1 VKDRIREVV
10 REKLGDGLELVLPEG
25 VRRDA
30 VSTRMAG
37 KARAVIGMRRAGK
50 TYFLFQCLAQ
60 RLAEGWARDRLVYF
74 NFEDERLAEMQA
86 ADLALVIEEYYRRFP
101 DYRRACTVGW
111 FFDEIQVIPGWES
124 FVRRLLDT
132 ENVEVFLSG
141 SSERLLSRE
150 LATSMRGRA
159 LETVIRPYSF
169 REFLRARGREPKPGA
184 RLLSGTARSRLQAD
198 WDAYLTIGGFPEA
211 QAATDL
217 RERVELLQGYI
228 DVVILRDVG
237 ERHHV
242 GNLVALR
249 AFVRHLIAHPA
260 RSLSINRLYG
270 DFRSRGVPV
279 AKGTLLEWLAHLEDA
294 FLVFTVGMATTS
306 ERKRQTNPRKLYL
319 ADPSLALAHTGLA
332 GEDRGWRIE
341 NVVAVELARRCRD
354 LGYVRT
360 DSGREVDFLATG
372 YAGERQ
378 LIQVAAD
385 LSAPSTFE
393 REVSALLE
401 AAAIHREA
409 ELLLLTETAP
419 PHGISIPAPIQ
430 LIPVWEWLLGEGPGL
445 HE

>member
-1 VKDRIREVV
+1 
-10 REKLGDGLELVLPEG
+10 
-25 VRRDA
+25 
-30 VSTRMAG
+30 
-37 KARAVIGMRRAGK
+37 
-50 TYFLFQCLAQ
+50 
-60 RLAEGWARDRLVYF
+60 
-74 NFEDERLAEMQA
+74 
-86 ADLALVIEEYYRRFP
+86 
-101 DYRRACTVGW
+101 
-111 FFDEIQVIPGWES
+111 
-124 FVRRLLDT
+124 
-132 ENVEVFLSG
+132 
-141 SSERLLSRE
+141 
-150 LATSMRGRA
+150 
-159 LETVIRPYSF
+159 
-169 REFLRARGREPKPGA
+169 
-184 RLLSGTARSRLQAD
+184 
-198 WDAYLTIGGFPEA
+198 
-211 QAATDL
+211 
-217 RERVELLQGYI
+217 
-228 DVVILRDVG
+228 
-237 ERHHV
+237 
-242 GNLVALR
+242 
-249 AFVRHLIAHPA
+249 
-260 RSLSINRLYG
+260 
-270 DFRSRGVPV
+270 V